1 MPGLAKISAA
11 GTAADSLRRQA
22 EEATAE
28 EPDSL
33 RRLVNDVVAETDS
46 TRRLAD
52 AAQADS
58 TRRLADAAPADSTR
72 RLADTAAPADSS
84 RRLAD
89 AAPADSTGRRRV
101 ELAQEAT
108 EREQRIV
115 EEREQRIVELG
126 VEAKRIIELGVE
138 DLSSRNLLK
147 LFEIADANIE
157 VGYPY
162 SKSKS
167 VCAVFCLTQVGASS
181 HETGVSTFC
190 PYLIGSSY
198 CYLIGFNLNV
208 WLTRLS
214 SC

>member
-1 MPGLAKISAA
+1 MPGLQAAKISAA
-11 GTAADSLRRQA
+11 GTAVDSSRRQA

-33 RRLVNDVVAETDS
+33 RRLVNDVVSAAAVAET
-46 TRRLAD
+46 
-52 AAQADS
+52 DS

-72 RLADTAAPADSS
+72 RVIYAAEMDST

-89 AAPADSTGRRRV
+89 AAPADSTRRRRV

-115 EEREQRIVELG
+115 EERDQRIVELG

-157 VGYPY
+157 VGH

-167 VCAVFCLTQVGASS
+167 ECCVLPKVWDKYAKKAVEGR
-181 HETGVSTFC
+181 G
-190 PYLIGSSY
+190 
-198 CYLIGFNLNV
+198 
-208 WLTRLS
+208 
-214 SC
+214 

>member
-11 GTAADSLRRQA
+11 GTAADSLRR
-22 EEATAE
+22 
-28 EPDSL
+28 
-33 RRLVNDVVAETDS
+33 LVNDVVSAAAVAET
-46 TRRLAD
+46 
-52 AAQADS
+52 
-58 TRRLADAAPADSTR
+58 
-72 RLADTAAPADSS
+72 DSS

-89 AAPADSTGRRRV
+89 AAAPADSTRRRRV

-157 VGYPY
+157 VGH

-167 VCAVFCLTQVGASS
+167 VCAVFCL
-181 HETGVSTFC
+181 
-190 PYLIGSSY
+190 
-198 CYLIGFNLNV
+198 
-208 WLTRLS
+208 
-214 SC
+214 

>member
-11 GTAADSLRRQA
+11 ETAADLSRRQA
-22 EEATAE
+22 EEASE
-28 EPDSL
+28 EPDAS
-33 RRLVNDVVAETDS
+33 RRLVNDAVSAAMAETDS
-46 TRRLAD
+46 TRRLVD

-58 TRRLADAAPADSTR
+58 TRRLADAAAADSTR
-72 RLADTAAPADSS
+72 RLADA
-84 RRLAD
+84 
-89 AAPADSTGRRRV
+89 AAPADSTRRPVDAAPAADSTRRRRV

-157 VGYPY
+157 VGH
-162 SKSKS
+162 SKSKRLCCVLPMRKKQYKAEAKS
-167 VCAVFCLTQVGASS
+167 VLCFL
-181 HETGVSTFC
+181 F
-190 PYLIGSSY
+190 
-198 CYLIGFNLNV
+198 FF
-208 WLTRLS
+208 
-214 SC
+214 

>member
-11 GTAADSLRRQA
+11 GTAADSSRRQA

-28 EPDSL
+28 EPDAS
-33 RRLVNDVVAETDS
+33 RRLVNDVVSAAVAKTDS
-46 TRRLAD
+46 TRRLSD

-72 RLADTAAPADSS
+72 RIADA
-84 RRLAD
+84 
-89 AAPADSTGRRRV
+89 AAPADSTRRRRV

-115 EEREQRIVELG
+115 EDREQRIVELG

-157 VGYPY
+157 VGH

-167 VCAVFCLTQVGASS
+167 VCAVFCL
-181 HETGVSTFC
+181 
-190 PYLIGSSY
+190 
-198 CYLIGFNLNV
+198 
-208 WLTRLS
+208 
-214 SC
+214 